1 MKWFR
6 RFYQATLAL
15 VLIAV
20 LYLGV
25 TAANVLYVAKN
36 DSASTANSSQAIV
49 VMGAA
54 QWSGKPSPVYRTRL
68 DQAKRLW
75 EGGYAPVVVVTGG
88 QGNEGEVTEAKVG
101 YTYLRNQGMPDTAL
115 MLEVQGRSTWQ
126 SLKASTHF
134 LKQQGITNVVLVS
147 DGWHLARAK
156 AMASSLGLDAT
167 TSAAQ
172 ESALSHEKEWRAI
185 YREIIALGA
194 GRIIGFDRLDRLGH

>member
-54 QWSGKPSPVYRTRL
+54 QWSGK
-68 DQAKRLW
+68 
-75 EGGYAPVVVVTGG
+75 
-88 QGNEGEVTEAKVG
+88 
-101 YTYLRNQGMPDTAL
+101 
-115 MLEVQGRSTWQ
+115 RSLISTCPQ
-126 SLKASTHF
+126 SLP
-134 LKQQGITNVVLVS
+134 
-147 DGWHLARAK
+147 
-156 AMASSLGLDAT
+156 
-167 TSAAQ
+167 
-172 ESALSHEKEWRAI
+172 
-185 YREIIALGA
+185 
-194 GRIIGFDRLDRLGH
+194 